1 MDRLDIRAWDETE
14 ERYLSMGELV
24 KKPRLGR
31 ILLEPTSEGYVLERY
46 TELQDKNNYPIY
58 ERDILFREFDN
69 RFFFVGYDALNG
81 FMAVDIHGEEEPL
94 RDNYLSCIVTSD
106 LNEDSIENLSME
118 HFVEFLDQL
127 TEEDFEQ

>member
-46 TELQDKNNYPIY
+46 TELQDANNYPIY
-58 ERDILFREFDN
+58 ERDILFRLDN
-69 RFFFVGYDALNG
+69 RFYFVGYDALNG

-94 RDNYLSCIVTSD
+94 RDNFLSCIVISN
-106 LNEDSIENLSME
+106 LNVDSVENLAME
-118 HFVEFLDQL
+118 YFIEFLDQL
-127 TEEDFEQ
+127 TEEDFK